1 MDFREDFLNEFR
13 KTIQDILVEGDLERL
28 NLAKEFLG
36 YDNQAFGE
44 FLAPLF
50 KEEQELVLHHTL
62 AYPETPQNLVVVPT
76 ENHNLLAE
84 GKAPFQGIT
93 AQSMIE
99 TDEPLTDECKQEPK
113 YKWCPKVFSADAKGD
128 LCGIVLVTERGFEIE
143 DVETGEVLYANNF
156 EVYKRF
162 DLSHGLV
169 ITFSISG
176 SYLYNVSYESSL
188 NPKNGMVYIENC
200 PLERDNIGYY
210 VPSDSEGNSLREHG
224 SRCGVYNI
232 SDFIVKKYRLSS
244 ASSVDLVIKEGEIP
258 RIAWVHHNNSFKP
271 KPISR
276 SKDTSTS
283 TKKTFEKYD
292 FDLRGKKVAII
303 GLPKS
308 QVERFKSLV
317 LTEKGADE
325 LEFIASSSHNDTE
338 LVPDKLKDFDIVV
351 VVKRFVGHGTVYHLK
366 TLLTD
371 SSAQLVSSTSHGLD
385 GLERALYRGLKGYPS
400 EEGATV
406 VDYPLVKA

>member
-36 YDNQAFGE
+36 YENKAFGE

-62 AYPETPQNLVVVPT
+62 AYPETPQNLVVVSS
-76 ENHNLLAE
+76 EDCECLSE
-84 GKAPFQGIT
+84 GKAPLQGIT

-128 LCGIVLVTERGFEIE
+128 LLTERGFEIE
-143 DVETGEVLYANNF
+143 DVETGEVLYSNNF

-188 NPKNGMVYIENC
+188 DPKDGMVYIENC
-200 PLERDNIGYY
+200 PLERDEIGYY

-224 SRCGVYNI
+224 SRCGVYNL
-232 SDFIVKKYRLSS
+232 SDFIAKKYRVSNS
-244 ASSVDLVIKEGEIP
+244 SSVDLVLKIGEIP
-258 RIAWVHHNNSFKP
+258 RIAWVHHTNSFKP
-271 KPISR
+271 KLISR
-276 SKDTSTS
+276 SKDTSNI

-325 LEFIASSSHNDTE
+325 LEIIASSSHNDTE

-371 SSAQLVSSTSHGLD
+371 SSAQLVSSSSHGLD

>member
-1 MDFREDFLNEFR
+1 MQFREDFLNEFR
-13 KTIQDILVEGDLERL
+13 KTIKDILVEGDLERL
-28 NLAKEFLG
+28 SLAKDFLG
-36 YDNQAFGE
+36 FDNKAFGE

-50 KEEQELVLHHTL
+50 NDGQDLVLHHNL
-62 AYPETPQNLVVVPT
+62 AYSETPQNLVAVSLEDHDALSNGELPSEGFL
-76 ENHNLLAE
+76 ENLE
-84 GKAPFQGIT
+84 GEDVEGSSEEIT
-93 AQSMIE
+93 
-99 TDEPLTDECKQEPK
+99 
-113 YKWCPKVFSADAKGD
+113 YKWCPRTFSQDAKGG
-128 LCGIVLVTERGFEIE
+128 LCGIVLLTERGFEIE

-188 NPKNGMVYIENC
+188 DPKDGMVYIENC

-276 SKDTSTS
+276 SKDSSTI

-325 LEFIASSSHNDTE
+325 LEIIASSSHNDTE

-385 GLERALYRGLKGYPS
+385 GLERALYRGLKGHPS

>member
-62 AYPETPQNLVVVPT
+62 AYPETPQNLVVVSS
-76 ENHNLLAE
+76 EDCECLSE
-84 GKAPFQGIT
+84 GKAPLQGIT

-162 DLSHGLV
+162 DLNHGLV

-188 NPKNGMVYIENC
+188 DPKDGMVI
-200 PLERDNIGYY
+200 
-210 VPSDSEGNSLREHG
+210 
-224 SRCGVYNI
+224 
-232 SDFIVKKYRLSS
+232 
-244 ASSVDLVIKEGEIP
+244 
-258 RIAWVHHNNSFKP
+258 
-271 KPISR
+271 
-276 SKDTSTS
+276 
-283 TKKTFEKYD
+283 
-292 FDLRGKKVAII
+292 
-303 GLPKS
+303 
-308 QVERFKSLV
+308 
-317 LTEKGADE
+317 
-325 LEFIASSSHNDTE
+325 
-338 LVPDKLKDFDIVV
+338 
-351 VVKRFVGHGTVYHLK
+351 LK
-366 TLLTD
+366 T
-371 SSAQLVSSTSHGLD
+371 
-385 GLERALYRGLKGYPS
+385 AL
-400 EEGATV
+400 
-406 VDYPLVKA
+406 

>member
-62 AYPETPQNLVVVPT
+62 AYSTTPQNLVVVPA
-76 ENHNLLAE
+76 EDHNLLAE
-84 GKAPFQGIT
+84 GKAPLQGIT

-162 DLSHGLV
+162 DLNHGLV

-188 NPKNGMVYIENC
+188 DPKDGMVYIENC

-210 VPSDSEGNSLREHG
+210 VSSDSEGNSLREHG

-244 ASSVDLVIKEGEIP
+244 ASSVDLVIKEGDIP

-366 TLLTD
+366 NAFNRLFCAVGKFYFSWFRWT
-371 SSAQLVSSTSHGLD
+371 
-385 GLERALYRGLKGYPS
+385 
-400 EEGATV
+400 
-406 VDYPLVKA
+406 

>member
-36 YDNQAFGE
+36 YENKAFGE

-50 KEEQELVLHHTL
+50 KEEQELVLHYTL
-62 AYPETPQNLVVVPT
+62 AYPETPQNLVVVSS
-76 ENHNLLAE
+76 EDCECLSE
-84 GKAPFQGIT
+84 GKAPLQGIT

-188 NPKNGMVYIENC
+188 DPKDGMVYVENY
-200 PLERDNIGYY
+200 PLEHDNIGYY
-210 VPSDSEGNSLREHG
+210 APSDSEGNSLREHG

-292 FDLRGKKVAII
+292 FDLRGKKVAIV

-317 LTEKGADE
+317 LTEKG
-325 LEFIASSSHNDTE
+325 
-338 LVPDKLKDFDIVV
+338 
-351 VVKRFVGHGTVYHLK
+351 R
-366 TLLTD
+366 
-371 SSAQLVSSTSHGLD
+371 
-385 GLERALYRGLKGYPS
+385 R
-400 EEGATV
+400 
-406 VDYPLVKA
+406 

>member
-13 KTIQDILVEGDLERL
+13 KTIQDILVEGDLDRL

-36 YDNQAFGE
+36 YDNKAFGE

-62 AYPETPQNLVVVPT
+62 AYPETPQNLVVVSS
-76 ENHNLLAE
+76 EDHNALFNGEFPSE
-84 GKAPFQGIT
+84 GFLESLDGEGVEG
-93 AQSMIE
+93 SSE
-99 TDEPLTDECKQEPK
+99 ELT

-188 NPKNGMVYIENC
+188 DPKDGMVYIENC
-200 PLERDNIGYY
+200 PLERDEIGYY
-210 VPSDSEGNSLREHG
+210 VPSDSMGSSLREHG

-244 ASSVDLVIKEGEIP
+244 ASSVDLVLKEGEIP

-317 LTEKGADE
+317 LMEKGADE
-325 LEFIASSSHNDTE
+325 LEIIASSSHNDTE

>member
-1 MDFREDFLNEFR
+1 MVSSEDHNALSNGGLPSEGFLESL
-13 KTIQDILVEGDLERL
+13 DGEGV
-28 NLAKEFLG
+28 G
-36 YDNQAFGE
+36 SSS
-44 FLAPLF
+44 
-50 KEEQELVLHHTL
+50 EE
-62 AYPETPQNLVVVPT
+62 PT
-76 ENHNLLAE
+76 
-84 GKAPFQGIT
+84 
-93 AQSMIE
+93 
-99 TDEPLTDECKQEPK
+99 
-113 YKWCPKVFSADAKGD
+113 YKWCPRTFSQDAKGD
-128 LCGIVLVTERGFEIE
+128 LCGIVLLTERGFEIE
-143 DVETGEVLYANNF
+143 DVETGEVLYSNNF

-188 NPKNGMVYIENC
+188 DPKDGMVYIENC
-200 PLERDNIGYY
+200 PLERDEIGYY

-224 SRCGVYNI
+224 SRCGVYNL
-232 SDFIVKKYRLSS
+232 SDFIAKKYRVSNS
-244 ASSVDLVIKEGEIP
+244 SSVDLVLKTGEIP
-258 RIAWVHHNNSFKP
+258 RIAWVHHTNSFKP
-271 KPISR
+271 KLISR
-276 SKDTSTS
+276 SKDTSNI

-325 LEFIASSSHNDTE
+325 LEIIASSSHNDTE

-366 TLLTD
+366 TLLTG